1 LPVSDLLQV
10 ALFTLGVALRGTALI
25 LAPGVALG
33 WVLARRRWPGKAAVE
48 TLVALPLVI
57 PPVATGL
64 ILLKLFGRHGL
75 FGRFFEQTLGVEIV
89 FTWKAVVLATAVM
102 SFPLLVRTAR
112 VAFEEINPRFEEAA
126 RTLGA
131 GPWDVF
137 WTVTLPLGAR
147 GLLAGCVL
155 AFARALGEFGATV
168 MIAGMIPGQT
178 ITLALGIY
186 HEVQLGRDAEAL
198 KLLAIS
204 VVLAFAAVW
213 LSERLLR
220 RRTT

>member
-1 LPVSDLLQV
+1 MGEVLQV
-10 ALFTLGVALRGTALI
+10 TLFTLGVALLGTLLI
-25 LAPGVALG
+25 LPPGVALG
-33 WVLARRRWPGKAAVE
+33 WVLARRDWPGKTVVE
-48 TLVALPLVI
+48 TFVALPLVI

-64 ILLKLFGRHGL
+64 ILLKLFGRHGVLGRL
-75 FGRFFEQTLGVEIV
+75 FENVFGIEIV
-89 FTWKAVVLATAVM
+89 FTWRAVVLATGVM
-102 SFPLLVRTAR
+102 AFPLLVRTAR

-137 WTVTLPLGAR
+137 WTVMLPLGAR

-186 HEVQLGRDAEAL
+186 HEVQLGRDTQAR

-213 LSERLLR
+213 LSERVLR
-220 RRTT
+220 RRTI

>member
-1 LPVSDLLQV
+1 MSEILQV
-10 ALFTLGVALRGTALI
+10 TLFTLGVAFLGTLLI
-25 LAPGVALG
+25 LPPGIALG
-33 WVLARRRWPGKAAVE
+33 WVLARRRWPGKTVAE

-64 ILLKLFGRHGL
+64 ILLKLFGRRGL
-75 FGRFFEQTLGVEIV
+75 FGGFLEQTLGIEIV

-112 VAFEEINPRFEEAA
+112 VAFEEIDPRLEEAA

-131 GPWDVF
+131 GPWDVL
-137 WTVTLPLGAR
+137 WTITLPLGAR
-147 GLLAGCVL
+147 GLFAGCVL

-168 MIAGMIPGQT
+168 MIAGMIPGRT

-186 HEVQLGRDAEAL
+186 QEVQLGRDGDAL
-198 KLLAIS
+198 QLLAIS
-204 VVLAFAAVW
+204 VVLAFSAVW

-220 RRTT
+220 RRTG

>member
-1 LPVSDLLQV
+1 MSDLLPIT
-10 ALFTLGVALRGTALI
+10 LFTLGVALLGTALI
-25 LAPGVALG
+25 LPPGIALG
-33 WVLARRRWPGKAAVE
+33 WLLARRTWPGKAAVE
-48 TLVALPLVI
+48 TVVALPLVI

-64 ILLKLFGRHGL
+64 ILLKLFGRHGPL
-75 FGRFFEQTLGVEIV
+75 GRFFEQSLGIEIV

-112 VAFEEINPRFEEAA
+112 VAFEGIDRRFEEAA

-137 WTVTLPLGAR
+137 WTVTVPLGAR
-147 GLLAGCVL
+147 GLLAGGVL

-168 MIAGMIPGQT
+168 MIAGMIPGRT

-186 HEVQLGRDAEAL
+186 HEVQLGRDAEAR
-198 KLLAIS
+198 KLLAVSIL
-204 VVLAFAAVW
+204 LAFAAVW

-220 RRTT
+220 RRTP

>member
-1 LPVSDLLQV
+1 MSEILQV
-10 ALFTLGVALRGTALI
+10 TLFTLGVAFLGMLLI
-25 LAPGVALG
+25 LPPGIALG
-33 WVLARRRWPGKAAVE
+33 WVLARRRWPGKTVVE

-64 ILLKLFGRHGL
+64 ILLKLFGRRGL
-75 FGRFFEQTLGVEIV
+75 LGGFFEQTLGIEIV

-112 VAFEEINPRFEEAA
+112 VAFEEIDTRLEEAA

-137 WTVTLPLGAR
+137 WTITLPVGAR
-147 GLLAGCVL
+147 GLLAGSVL

-168 MIAGMIPGQT
+168 MIAGMIPGRT

-186 HEVQLGRDAEAL
+186 QEVQLGRDGDAL
-198 KLLAIS
+198 QLVAIS
-204 VVLAFAAVW
+204 VVLAFIAVW
-213 LSERLLR
+213 LSEWLLR
-220 RRTT
+220 RRTK